1 MERVSFPTLSI
12 NARSLDVPSS
22 GANRLPFRGV
32 LTRID
37 EPSDSAPHGSNG
49 KRVLITM
56 DAARNALDSLLGMAV
71 NYGFDDH
78 KPQEKVGVIFGS
90 EIIGN
95 ELHINGV
102 IYAADFP
109 EVAGQ
114 IQANKDKLGFSFEAR
129 ELFTNDASA
138 DPVRIVDLSF
148 TGAAI
153 LLKDKA
159 AYKHTAI
166 FAKDDSEMSVI
177 DKMSAVER
185 AKLANSIEAAAP
197 HMNESEIKDLL
208 RTLTAALGNEGIR
221 ATKADERRVTVLNN
235 LMAARQNAKGT
246 MQHIDGA
253 LRRAAM
259 PPFEEIALKP
269 PHEIK
274 NVLASAKKTMSD
286 YDYIVVKDALWRLA
300 IEA

>member
-1 MERVSFPTLSI
+1 MTERVSLPTLSLY
-12 NARSLDVPSS
+12 ARSLDVPSS

-37 EPSDSAPHGSNG
+37 EASDSAPHGSNG

-56 DAARNALDSLLGMAV
+56 DAARNALDFLLGMAV

-109 EVAGQ
+109 EVAEQ

-129 ELFTNDASA
+129 ELYTNDANA
-138 DPVRIVDLSF
+138 DPVNIVGLSF

-153 LLKDKA
+153 LLKNAA
-159 AYKHTAI
+159 AYKTTSI
-166 FAKDDSEMSVI
+166 FASENKETSEMSFLNR
-177 DKMSAVER
+177 MSAAER
-185 AKLANSIEAAAP
+185 TKLADQISSA
-197 HMNESEIKDLL
+197 NEH
-208 RTLTAALGNEGIR
+208 LTI
-221 ATKADERRVTVLNN
+221 DERRDLVDALTVALAGD
-235 LMAARQNAKGT
+235 LKAKGAADRKHEMLSRIYACETTSRMAAKR
-246 MQHIDGA
+246 
-253 LRRAAM
+253 
-259 PPFEEIALKP
+259 
-269 PHEIK
+269 
-274 NVLASAKKTMSD
+274 S
-286 YDYIVVKDALWRLA
+286 
-300 IEA
+300 

>member
-1 MERVSFPTLSI
+1 MTERISLPTLSLY
-12 NARSLDVPSS
+12 ARSLDVPSS

-37 EPSDSAPHGSNG
+37 EPSNSAPHGSNG

-56 DAARNALDSLLGMAV
+56 VAARNALDSLLGMAV

-109 EVAGQ
+109 EVAAQ
-114 IQANKDKLGFSFEAR
+114 IQANKDMLGFSFEAR
-129 ELFTNDASA
+129 DLFTNDANA
-138 DPVRIVDLSF
+138 DPISIVDLSF

-166 FAKDDSEMSVI
+166 FASSQTKD
-177 DKMSAVER
+177 
-185 AKLANSIEAAAP
+185 
-197 HMNESEIKDLL
+197 
-208 RTLTAALGNEGIR
+208 
-221 ATKADERRVTVLNN
+221 
-235 LMAARQNAKGT
+235 
-246 MQHIDGA
+246 
-253 LRRAAM
+253 
-259 PPFEEIALKP
+259 
-269 PHEIK
+269 
-274 NVLASAKKTMSD
+274 KTMSSSFID
-286 YDYIVVKDALWRLA
+286 QPFCLRT
-300 IEA
+300 